1 MSREYFDAVPPS
13 WPTLATSRIVLAA
26 DEADELVTQALRGSH
41 QRRRDSAGMCES
53 A

>member
-26 DEADELVTQALRGSH
+26 DELVTQALRRSH
-41 QRRRDSAGMCES
+41 QRRRGEVGRWLSGL
-53 A
+53 